1 MFRRLFFL
9 LFICLFLDVAG
20 GIAANGDRLFV
31 TGSGV
36 NVRSGPGTSRS
47 VLMQI
52 GEGHELTEIERQDD
66 WVRVRIAW
74 IGGSGWIHE
83 SLLTSE
89 APADATLQRPP
100 SYDQFVK
107 DVEQLNMDIL
117 DILGDVFFTRV
128 AYRGEGRVELTAT
141 PAWLSAPA
149 KERRRDVDALHA
161 LWQAHYDGDES
172 ALVIVDPRGEQ
183 VTQAP

>member
-1 MFRRLFFL
+1 MFRRLFFV

-20 GIAANGDRLFV
+20 GIAASGDRLYV

-36 NVRSGPGTSRS
+36 NVRSGPGASRS

-52 GEGHELTEIERQDD
+52 GEGHELTEIERQGD

-89 APADATLQRPP
+89 APAAATRQRPA
-100 SYDQFVK
+100 SYHRFVQ
-107 DVEQLNMDIL
+107 DIEQLNMDIL

-149 KERRRDVDALHA
+149 EDRRKDIEAVYD
-161 LWQAHYDGDES
+161 LWQAHYGGDES
-172 ALVIVDPRGEQ
+172 TLVIVDPRGEQ
-183 VTQAP
+183 VTQYP

>member
-9 LFICLFLDVAG
+9 LFICLFFDVSCG
-20 GIAANGDRLFV
+20 FAASGDRLYV

-36 NVRSGPGTSRS
+36 NVRSGPDTSRS

-83 SLLTSE
+83 ALLTSE
-89 APADATLQRPP
+89 ASAEATGQRPP
-100 SYDQFVK
+100 SYRQFVQ
-107 DVEQLNMDIL
+107 DIEQLNMDIL

-149 KERRRDVDALHA
+149 EDRRKDVQALYT
-161 LWQAHYDGDES
+161 LWQAHHGDES
-172 ALVIVDPRGEQ
+172 TIVIVDPRGEQ
-183 VTQAP
+183 VTQHP

>member
-9 LFICLFLDVAG
+9 LCICLFLDVAC
-20 GIAANGDRLFV
+20 GIASRGDRV
-31 TGSGV
+31 DVNGSGV
-36 NVRSGPGTSRS
+36 NVRSGPDTSRS

-66 WVRVRIAW
+66 WVRVKIAW

-89 APADATLQRPP
+89 APADAARQRPP
-100 SYDQFVK
+100 SYHQFVE
-107 DVEQLNMDIL
+107 DIEQLNMDIL

-149 KERRRDVDALHA
+149 EERRRDVEALYA
-161 LWQAHYDGDES
+161 LWKAHQGDES
-172 ALVIVDPRGEQ
+172 TLVIVDPRDEQ

>member
-1 MFRRLFFL
+1 MFRRLLFL
-9 LFICLFLDVAG
+9 LFICLFLDFSCAF
-20 GIAANGDRLFV
+20 AASGDRLYV
-31 TGSGV
+31 AGSGV

-89 APADATLQRPP
+89 APAEAARQRPP
-100 SYDQFVK
+100 SYHQFVQ

-149 KERRRDVDALHA
+149 QKRRKDAEALYA
-161 LWQAHYDGDES
+161 LWKAHYGGDES
-172 ALVIVDPRGEQ
+172 TLVIVDPRGEP
-183 VTQAP
+183 VTQHP

>member
-20 GIAANGDRLFV
+20 GVAASGDRLFV

-36 NVRSGPGTSRS
+36 NVRSGPETTRS

-52 GEGHELTEIERQDD
+52 GEGHELTEIERQQD
-66 WVRVRIAW
+66 WVRVKIAW

-89 APADATLQRPP
+89 VPADAARQRPP
-100 SYDQFVK
+100 AYHNFVQ
-107 DVEQLNMDIL
+107 DIEQLNLDIL
-117 DILGDVFFTRV
+117 DILGDVFFARV

-149 KERRRDVDALHA
+149 EERRRDVEALYA
-161 LWQAHYDGDES
+161 LWKSHYDGDES
-172 ALVIVDPRGEQ
+172 TLVIVDPRGEP
-183 VTQAP
+183 VTQHP